1 MRKIALSVLSAAALV
16 SMAGC
21 AQMDEWFGG
30 SSDQASRPL
39 DERNL
44 STLARLEPRELMG
57 KDVVAFDGQK
67 VGTVDDVLMNRS
79 NRPEMLVVGTGG
91 FLGIGEKNVAVDVD
105 RVRFSRER
113 NAVVATNWTKDQFA
127 ALPEYRY
134 DGSMVSLSRSRS
146 GQ

>member
-1 MRKIALSVLSAAALV
+1 MRRIAVPVLSAVALV

-21 AQMDEWFGG
+21 AQMNDWFGG
-30 SSDQASRPL
+30 SPDQASQPIN
-39 DERNL
+39 ERNL

-67 VGTVDDVLMNRS
+67 VGTVDDVLMNR
-79 NRPEMLVVGTGG
+79 NDRPEMLVVGTGG
-91 FLGIGEKNVAVDVD
+91 FLGIGGKNVAVDVD

-113 NAVVATNWTKDQFA
+113 DALVATDWTRDQFA

-134 DGSMVSLSRSRS
+134 DGSMVSLNRSRS
-146 GQ
+146 AQ